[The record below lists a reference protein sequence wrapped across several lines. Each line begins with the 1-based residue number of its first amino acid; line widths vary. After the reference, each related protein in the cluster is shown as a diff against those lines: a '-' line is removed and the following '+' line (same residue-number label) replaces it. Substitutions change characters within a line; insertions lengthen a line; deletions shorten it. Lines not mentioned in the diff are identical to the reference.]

1 MLRSRPGVAV
11 TIALVAVGV
20 VVALV
25 GVWIAVEVRRLREVK
40 GREAPEREKPRRVPR
55 VRRG

>member
-40 GREAPEREKPRRVPR
+40 GREAPQVREKPRRVPR
-55 VRRG
+55 RR